1 MIPSP
6 ATPSPAQKPSELS
19 TPAAP
24 AAKSWKVGTLTYTSA
39 GLVALFCWLLLGD
52 FVWSMRERS
61 IGPMAHWYLNH
72 LNVPSVLFG
81 LLLSSFPAAL
91 AFVLMPIISVKS
103 DHHRGKWGRRI
114 PFLLFTTP
122 FAACG
127 MIGLAFSPVLAK
139 WVHSHFPGQS
149 EMFVSVVC
157 FGVFWAAFELA
168 TIIGGA
174 VFGGLVNDV
183 VPKELL
189 GRFYGLF
196 RAVSLIDGMIFNYWI
211 IGKVPEHYT
220 LIMAIVGVVY
230 GVAFTWVC
238 LKIKE
243 GAYPPPPPRDTT
255 VRGVAQ
261 GFWRS
266 SRTYFRECFS
276 KPYYLSVFFMMTASI
291 LAFGPVNVFAIPYA
305 RSLGVDMDTYGKCLA
320 LTFLISLC
328 LSYFIGW
335 LVDAFH
341 PLRIAMASLLGYAA
355 VAAWAWFYA
364 TTPDRFLVAWV
375 AHGVLSGCFFTS
387 SASLGQR
394 LFPREKFAQYASASA
409 MMMSPCSMTL
419 APLMGLVIDATGKV
433 YNYTFAAGC
442 VLAIIGLA
450 MAFVVHRQFMKLGGP
465 KGYVA
470 PA

>member
-1 MIPSP
+1 MPPTP
-6 ATPSPAQKPSELS
+6 ATPSASQEPSDHPSASPPAVK
-19 TPAAP
+19 T
-24 AAKSWKVGTLTYTSA
+24 WKAGTLTYTST
-39 GLVALFCWLLLGD
+39 GIVALFCWLLLGD

-61 IGPMAHWYLNH
+61 IGPMTHWYLNH
-72 LNVPSVLFG
+72 LNVPGVLFG

-91 AFVLMPIISVKS
+91 SFVLMPIVSVKS
-103 DHHRGKWGRRI
+103 DHHRSKWGRRI

-122 FAACG
+122 FAALG

-139 WVHSHFPGQS
+139 WVHSHFPEQS
-149 EMFVSVVC
+149 EMVVAVVC

-168 TIIGGA
+168 TIIGGS

-238 LKIKE
+238 IKIKE
-243 GAYPPPPPRDTT
+243 GDYPPPPPRDATT
-255 VRGVAQ
+255 HTALQ
-261 GFWRS
+261 GFGRGS
-266 SRTYFRECFS
+266 LKYFRECFS
-276 KPYYLSVFFMMTASI
+276 KPYYLSVFLMMTASF
-291 LAFGPVNVFAIPYA
+291 LAFSPVNVFAIPYA
-305 RSLGVDMDTYGKCLA
+305 RSLGVNMDTYGKCLA

-341 PLRIAMASLLGYAA
+341 PLRMAMAALLGYAM
-355 VAAWAWFYA
+355 VAAWGWFYA
-364 TTPDRFLVAWV
+364 TTPDRFLAAWV

-387 SASLGQR
+387 AASLGQR
-394 LFPREKFAQYASASA
+394 LYPREKFAQYASASA
-409 MMMSPCSMTL
+409 MIMAPCNMTL
-419 APLMGLVIDATGKV
+419 APLMGLFIDQTGKI
-433 YNYTFAAGC
+433 YQYTFLAGGL
-442 VLAIIGLA
+442 LALTGLA
-450 MAFVVHRQFMKLGGP
+450 MAMAVHSQFMKLGGP